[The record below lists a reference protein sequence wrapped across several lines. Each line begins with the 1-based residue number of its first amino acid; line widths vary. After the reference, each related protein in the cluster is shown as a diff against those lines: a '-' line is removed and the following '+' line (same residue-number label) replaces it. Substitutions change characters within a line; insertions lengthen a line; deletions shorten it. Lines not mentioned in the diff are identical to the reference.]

1 MNIECRASSALLRTH
16 LTGANKDYVIS
27 KIFSS
32 ILSQIP
38 LLYVQLCFIAYT
50 TLLLLARIIL
60 IFFFATHVSIIC
72 SDFHL
77 PSSPLIVPLPP
88 KSPPS
93 LHGPKPP
100 KGDFGYIFISCG
112 RQGPGVGPL
121 RYLTQTPYILYLF
134 FNRPLS
140 FYAFFLRWLPPSPLL
155 GCILVLSISFTQSDF
170 WDLISDLWAVTLSTM
185 ELIPHRLTPNLD
197 GSLS

>member
-1 MNIECRASSALLRTH
+1 MNIECRAGSALLRTH

-77 PSSPLIVPLPP
+77 PSDCSATTPILAYPALYVNIV
-88 KSPPS
+88 
-93 LHGPKPP
+93 
-100 KGDFGYIFISCG
+100 